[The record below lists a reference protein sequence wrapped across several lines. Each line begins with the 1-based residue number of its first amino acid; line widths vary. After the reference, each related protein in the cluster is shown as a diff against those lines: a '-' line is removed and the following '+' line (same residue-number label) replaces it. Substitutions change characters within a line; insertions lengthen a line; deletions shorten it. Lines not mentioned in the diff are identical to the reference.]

1 MDQLDKYIQDIVSQK
16 ITEPDDLE
24 EIMLNAIHT
33 AKGKKRIRRYKIT
46 RAIITSVTT
55 IIITA
60 GVGVAGFI
68 AYDKIWKDPE
78 KYTYEEI
85 QETIAE
91 GNNVGEVENLIT
103 EETAKQNATTIM
115 NNLGYNNET
124 IKSITLQKDINNND
138 KPFYNILTGNNE
150 NEGIAIKLN
159 ANTGDLIS
167 FANNNFQNIEIK
179 TNTINNEQAKEYS
192 NQIIEKVGLKENEYQ
207 LTNCTQQQIT
217 YSNQVKNVWVAT
229 YYKLYDGIYNP
240 YEVLTNNFVISDN
253 KIEISS
259 IIETS
264 DGTYDN
270 NPTVITQE
278 EATQIAINKEK
289 ELTSREIESTSSEI
303 GIRKMNSYIY
313 QLENNLL
320 FSNSKF
326 MEDGSI
332 DIEDKN
338 IRKVWMVKIIHT
350 NFTKDLNKLDTNEVL
365 KSTDKIYYIDI
376 TTAEIL
382 GGEEIIEGGN

>member
-55 IIITA
+55 IIITT

-68 AYDKIWKDPE
+68 AYDKIWKNPE

-138 KPFYNILTGNNE
+138 KPFYVIRTGSNE
-150 NEGIAIKLN
+150 NEGIVITLN
-159 ANTGDLIS
+159 GSTGELKS
-167 FANNNFQNIEIK
+167 F
-179 TNTINNEQAKEYS
+179 TNNEFNNTNVKENEISKDQAKEYS
-192 NQIIEKVGLKENEYQ
+192 EQIIENIGFTEKEYQ
-207 LTNCTQQQIT
+207 FTECSKQQVASNNQIK
-217 YSNQVKNVWVAT
+217 SIWVAK

-240 YEVLTNNFVISDN
+240 YEVLTNSFVIKDN

-259 IIETS
+259 IVETS
-264 DGTYDN
+264 DGIYEN
-270 NPTVITQE
+270 NPTVITEE

-289 ELTSREIESTSSEI
+289 ELTNKEIESTTAEI
-303 GIRKMNSYIY
+303 GIRKMNRYIY
-313 QLENNLL
+313 LLENNIT
-320 FSNSKF
+320 
-326 MEDGSI
+326 I
-332 DIEDKN
+332 DNNEMKKNENLVIEDNK
-338 IRKVWMVKIIHT
+338 IRKVWIINIQH
-350 NFTKDLNKLDTNEVL
+350 NENHEKYNNIIDFQKQSNK
-365 KSTDKIYYIDI
+365 KIYIDA
-376 TTAEIL
+376 TTGEII
-382 GGEEIIEGGN
+382 GGEEV

>member
-68 AYDKIWKDPE
+68 AYDKIWKNPE

-138 KPFYNILTGNNE
+138 KPFYVIRTGNNE
-150 NEGIAIKLN
+150 NEGIVITLDS
-159 ANTGDLIS
+159 NTGELNS
-167 FANNNFQNIEIK
+167 F
-179 TNTINNEQAKEYS
+179 TNNEFNNINIIENEISNDKAKEYS
-192 NQIIEKVGLKENEYQ
+192 DQIIEDIGFSEKEYQ
-207 LTNCTQQQIT
+207 FTECSEQQIT
-217 YSNQVKNVWVAT
+217 SNNQIKNIWVAK

-240 YEVLTNNFVISDN
+240 YEVLTNSLVIKDN

-259 IIETS
+259 IVETS
-264 DGTYDN
+264 DGIYEN
-270 NPTVITQE
+270 NPTVITEE

-289 ELTSREIESTSSEI
+289 ELTNKEIESTTAEI

-313 QLENNLL
+313 MLENNVENG
-320 FSNSKF
+320 F
-326 MEDGSI
+326 EDEKNDENI
-332 DIEDKN
+332 IIDKN
-338 IRKVWMVKIIHT
+338 KVRKVWKICINH
-350 NFTKDLNKLDTNEVL
+350 NKELLKNISDLEYLRQANKE
-365 KSTDKIYYIDI
+365 YYIDI
-376 TTAEIL
+376 TT
-382 GGEEIIEGGN
+382 GEIIGGRELEK

>member
-55 IIITA
+55 IIITT

-68 AYDKIWKDPE
+68 AYDKIWKNPE

-115 NNLGYNNET
+115 NNLGYSNET

-138 KPFYNILTGNNE
+138 KPFYVIRTGSNE
-150 NEGIAIKLN
+150 NEGFVITLDG
-159 ANTGDLIS
+159 NTGELNS
-167 FANNNFQNIEIK
+167 F
-179 TNTINNEQAKEYS
+179 TNNEFNNINVKENEISNDQAKEYS
-192 NQIIEKVGLKENEYQ
+192 EQIIENIGFTEKEYQ
-207 LTNCTQQQIT
+207 FTECSKQQVA
-217 YSNQVKNVWVAT
+217 SNNQTKSVWVAK

-240 YEVLTNNFVISDN
+240 YEVLTSNFAISDN

-259 IIETS
+259 IVETS

-270 NPTVITQE
+270 NPTVITQD
-278 EATQIAINKEK
+278 EATEIAINKEK

-313 QLENNLL
+313 MLENELS
-320 FSNSKF
+320 FSDIDIKI
-326 MEDGSI
+326 DGNI
-332 DIEDKN
+332 DIEDKK
-338 IRKVWMVKIIHT
+338 IRKVWIINIYHKNQEIKKITDMDI
-350 NFTKDLNKLDTNEVL
+350 L
-365 KSTDKIYYIDI
+365 KSKDKAYYIDI
-376 TTAEIL
+376 TTGEIL
-382 GGEEIIEGGN
+382 GGEKINT

>member
-55 IIITA
+55 IIITT

-68 AYDKIWKDPE
+68 AYDKIWKNPE

-115 NNLGYNNET
+115 NNLGYNNEI

-138 KPFYNILTGNNE
+138 KPYYNILTGNNE
-150 NEGIAIKLN
+150 NEGIAIKIN
-159 ANTGDLIS
+159 ANTGDIIS
-167 FANNNFQNIEIK
+167 FANNNFQNIDIK
-179 TNTINNEQAKEYS
+179 TNTISNEQAKEYS
-192 NQIIEKVGLKENEYQ
+192 SQIIEKVGLENNEYQ
-207 LTNCTQQQIT
+207 FTNCSQQQIT
-217 YSNQVKNVWVAT
+217 YSGQVKNVWVVT

-240 YEVLTNNFVISDN
+240 YEVLTNSFVIKDN
-253 KIEISS
+253 KIEIGS
-259 IIETS
+259 IVETS
-264 DGTYDN
+264 DGIYEN
-270 NPTVITQE
+270 NPTVITEE

-289 ELTSREIESTSSEI
+289 ELTNKEIESTTAEI
-303 GIRKMNSYIY
+303 GIRKMNKYIY
-313 QLENNLL
+313 KLENNIITT
-320 FSNSKF
+320 NNESK
-326 MEDGSI
+326 EN
-332 DIEDKN
+332 KN
-338 IRKVWMVKIIHT
+338 LMLEENKIRKVWIIRIVHE
-350 NFTKDLNKLDTNEVL
+350 NKNIEIKNDIDMLRALNK
-365 KSTDKIYYIDI
+365 KYYIDI
-376 TTAEIL
+376 TTGEIL
-382 GGEEIIEGGN
+382 GGEQINT

>member
-278 EATQIAINKEK
+278 EATQIAVNKEK

-313 QLENNLL
+313 MLENNLENG
-320 FSNSKF
+320 F
-326 MEDGSI
+326 EDEKYEGDLI
-332 DIEDKN
+332 INKN
-338 IRKVWMVKIIHT
+338 KVRKVWIISIIH
-350 NFTKDLNKLDTNEVL
+350 KNKEIKINNNIDVLRLLD
-365 KSTDKIYYIDI
+365 KKYYIDAS
-376 TTAEIL
+376 TGEIL
-382 GGEEIIEGGN
+382 GGEQINA

>member
-68 AYDKIWKDPE
+68 AYDKIWKNPE

-103 EETAKQNATTIM
+103 EETAKQNATTII

-259 IIETS
+259 IVETS
-264 DGTYDN
+264 
-270 NPTVITQE
+270 
-278 EATQIAINKEK
+278 INKEK

>member
-46 RAIITSVTT
+46 RAIITSITT
-55 IIITA
+55 IFITT

-68 AYDKIWKDPE
+68 AYDRIWKNPE

-138 KPFYNILTGNNE
+138 KPFYVIRTGNNE
-150 NEGIAIKLN
+150 NEGIVITLDS
-159 ANTGDLIS
+159 NTGELNS
-167 FANNNFQNIEIK
+167 F
-179 TNTINNEQAKEYS
+179 TNNEFNNINIIENEISNDKAKEYS
-192 NQIIEKVGLKENEYQ
+192 DQIIEDIGFSEKEYQ
-207 LTNCTQQQIT
+207 FTECSEQQIT
-217 YSNQVKNVWVAT
+217 SNNQIKNIWVAK

-240 YEVLTNNFVISDN
+240 YEVLTNSFVIKDN

-259 IIETS
+259 IVETS
-264 DGTYDN
+264 DGIYEN
-270 NPTVITQE
+270 NPTVITEE

-289 ELTSREIESTSSEI
+289 ELTNKEIESTTAEI
-303 GIRKMNSYIY
+303 GIRKMNRYIY
-313 QLENNLL
+313 LLENNIT
-320 FSNSKF
+320 
-326 MEDGSI
+326 I
-332 DIEDKN
+332 DNNEMKKNENLVIEDNK
-338 IRKVWMVKIIHT
+338 IRKVWIISIIHG
-350 NFTKDLNKLDTNEVL
+350 NNEITINNNIDIL
-365 KSTDKIYYIDI
+365 KSLDKKYYIDI
-376 TTAEIL
+376 TTGEIL
-382 GGEEIIEGGN
+382 GGEQINT

>member
-55 IIITA
+55 IIIIT

-68 AYDKIWKDPE
+68 AYDKIWKNPE

-138 KPFYNILTGNNE
+138 KPFYVIRTGSNE
-150 NEGIAIKLN
+150 NEGFVITLN
-159 ANTGDLIS
+159 GNTGELNS
-167 FANNNFQNIEIK
+167 F
-179 TNTINNEQAKEYS
+179 TNNEFNNINVKENEISNDQAKEYS
-192 NQIIEKVGLKENEYQ
+192 EQIIENIGFTEKEYQ
-207 LTNCTQQQIT
+207 FTECSKQQIT
-217 YSNQVKNVWVAT
+217 SNNQIKSVWVAK

-240 YEVLTNNFVISDN
+240 YEVLTSNFAISDN
-253 KIEISS
+253 KIEINS
-259 IIETS
+259 IVETS

-313 QLENNLL
+313 MLENNLENG
-320 FSNSKF
+320 F
-326 MEDGSI
+326 
-332 DIEDKN
+332 EDKKYEGN
-338 IRKVWMVKIIHT
+338 LMIDKNKVRKVWIISIIHKNKEVKINNNI
-350 NFTKDLNKLDTNEVL
+350 DVLRLLD
-365 KSTDKIYYIDI
+365 KKYYIDAS
-376 TTAEIL
+376 TGEIL
-382 GGEEIIEGGN
+382 GGEQINA

>member
-55 IIITA
+55 IIITT

-68 AYDKIWKDPE
+68 AYDKIWKNPE

-115 NNLGYNNET
+115 NNLGYSNET

-138 KPFYNILTGNNE
+138 KPYYNILTGNNE
-150 NEGIAIKLN
+150 NEGIAIKIN
-159 ANTGDLIS
+159 ANTGDIIS
-167 FANNNFQNIEIK
+167 FANNNFQNIDIK
-179 TNTINNEQAKEYS
+179 TNTISNEQAKEYS
-192 NQIIEKVGLKENEYQ
+192 SQIIEKVGLENNEYQ
-207 LTNCTQQQIT
+207 FTNCSQQQIT
-217 YSNQVKNVWVAT
+217 YSGQVKNVWVVT

-240 YEVLTNNFVISDN
+240 YEVLTNSFVIKDN
-253 KIEISS
+253 KIEIGS
-259 IIETS
+259 IVETS
-264 DGTYDN
+264 DGIYEN
-270 NPTVITQE
+270 NPTVITEE

-289 ELTSREIESTSSEI
+289 ELTNKEIESTTAEI

-313 QLENNLL
+313 MLENNVENG
-320 FSNSKF
+320 F
-326 MEDGSI
+326 EDEKNDENI
-332 DIEDKN
+332 IIDKN
-338 IRKVWMVKIIHT
+338 KVRKVWKICINH
-350 NFTKDLNKLDTNEVL
+350 NKELLKNISDLEYLRQANKE
-365 KSTDKIYYIDI
+365 YYIDI
-376 TTAEIL
+376 TT
-382 GGEEIIEGGN
+382 GEIIGGRELEK

>member
-55 IIITA
+55 IIITT

-68 AYDKIWKDPE
+68 AYDKIWKNPE

-115 NNLGYNNET
+115 NNLGYNNEI

-138 KPFYNILTGNNE
+138 KPYYNILTGNNE
-150 NEGIAIKLN
+150 NEGIAIKIN
-159 ANTGDLIS
+159 ANTGDIIS
-167 FANNNFQNIEIK
+167 FANNNFQNIDIK
-179 TNTINNEQAKEYS
+179 TNTISNEQAKEYS
-192 NQIIEKVGLKENEYQ
+192 SQIIEKVGLENNEYQ
-207 LTNCTQQQIT
+207 FTNCSQQQIT
-217 YSNQVKNVWVAT
+217 YSGQVKNVWVVT

-240 YEVLTNNFVISDN
+240 YEVLTNSFVIKDN
-253 KIEISS
+253 KIEIGS
-259 IIETS
+259 IVETS
-264 DGTYDN
+264 DGIYEN
-270 NPTVITQE
+270 NPTVITEE

-289 ELTSREIESTSSEI
+289 ELTNKEIESTTAEI

-313 QLENNLL
+313 MLENNVENG
-320 FSNSKF
+320 F
-326 MEDGSI
+326 EDEKNDENI
-332 DIEDKN
+332 IIDKN
-338 IRKVWMVKIIHT
+338 KVRKVWKICINH
-350 NFTKDLNKLDTNEVL
+350 NKELLKNISDLEYLRQANKE
-365 KSTDKIYYIDI
+365 YYIDI
-376 TTAEIL
+376 TT
-382 GGEEIIEGGN
+382 GEIIGGKKVNIKS

>member
-55 IIITA
+55 IIITT

-68 AYDKIWKDPE
+68 AYDKIWKNPE

-115 NNLGYNNET
+115 NNLGYNNEI

-138 KPFYNILTGNNE
+138 KPYYNILTGNNE
-150 NEGIAIKLN
+150 NEGIAIKIN
-159 ANTGDLIS
+159 ANTGDIIS
-167 FANNNFQNIEIK
+167 FANNNFQNIDIK
-179 TNTINNEQAKEYS
+179 TNTISNEQAKEYS
-192 NQIIEKVGLKENEYQ
+192 SQIIEKVGLENNEYQ
-207 LTNCTQQQIT
+207 FTNCSQQQIT
-217 YSNQVKNVWVAT
+217 YSGQVKNVWVVT

-240 YEVLTNNFVISDN
+240 YEVLTNSFVIKDN
-253 KIEISS
+253 KIEIGS
-259 IIETS
+259 IVETS
-264 DGTYDN
+264 DGIYEN
-270 NPTVITQE
+270 NPTVITEE

-289 ELTSREIESTSSEI
+289 ELTNKEIESTTAEI

-313 QLENNLL
+313 MLENNVENG
-320 FSNSKF
+320 F
-326 MEDGSI
+326 EDEKNDENI
-332 DIEDKN
+332 IIDKN
-338 IRKVWMVKIIHT
+338 KVRKVWKICINH
-350 NFTKDLNKLDTNEVL
+350 NKELLKNISDLEYLRQANKE
-365 KSTDKIYYIDI
+365 YYIDI
-376 TTAEIL
+376 TT
-382 GGEEIIEGGN
+382 GEIIGGRELEK

>member
-55 IIITA
+55 IIIIT

-68 AYDKIWKDPE
+68 AYDKIWKNPE

-103 EETAKQNATTIM
+103 EETAKQSASQIL
-115 NNLGYNNET
+115 NNLGYGNEE
-124 IKSITLQKDINNND
+124 IKSIELQKDINNND
-138 KPFYNILTGNNE
+138 EPYYNILTGNNE
-150 NEGIAIKLN
+150 NEGIAIKIN
-159 ANTGDLIS
+159 ANTGDIIS
-167 FANNNFQNIEIK
+167 FANNNFQNIDIK
-179 TNTINNEQAKEYS
+179 TNTISNEQAKEYS
-192 NQIIEKVGLKENEYQ
+192 SQIIEKVGLENNEYQ
-207 LTNCTQQQIT
+207 FTNCSQQQIT
-217 YSNQVKNVWVAT
+217 YSGQVKNVWVVT

-240 YEVLTNNFVISDN
+240 YEVLTNSFVIKDN
-253 KIEISS
+253 KIEIGS
-259 IIETS
+259 IVETS
-264 DGTYDN
+264 DGIYEN
-270 NPTVITQE
+270 NPTVITEE

-289 ELTSREIESTSSEI
+289 ELTNKEIESTTAEI

-313 QLENNLL
+313 MLENNVENG
-320 FSNSKF
+320 F
-326 MEDGSI
+326 EDEKNDENI
-332 DIEDKN
+332 IIDKN
-338 IRKVWMVKIIHT
+338 KVRKVWKICINH
-350 NFTKDLNKLDTNEVL
+350 NKELLKNISDLEYLRQANKE
-365 KSTDKIYYIDI
+365 YYIDI
-376 TTAEIL
+376 TT
-382 GGEEIIEGGN
+382 GEIIGGRELEK

>member
-68 AYDKIWKDPE
+68 AYDKIWKNPE

-103 EETAKQNATTIM
+103 EETAKQNATTII

-259 IIETS
+259 IVETS

>member
-55 IIITA
+55 IIITT

-68 AYDKIWKDPE
+68 AYDKIWKNPE

-217 YSNQVKNVWVAT
+217 YSDQVKNVWVAT
-229 YYKLYDGIYNP
+229 YNKLYDGIYNP
-240 YEVLTNNFVISDN
+240 YEVLTNNFVINDN

-259 IIETS
+259 IVETS

-303 GIRKMNSYIY
+303 GIRKMNKYIFK
-313 QLENNLL
+313 LENNILPT
-320 FSNSKF
+320 NSELK
-326 MEDGSI
+326 EEESI
-332 DIEDKN
+332 AIKEN
-338 IRKVWMVKIIHT
+338 NTRKVWMINIYHKNQEIKKITDMDI
-350 NFTKDLNKLDTNEVL
+350 L
-365 KSTDKIYYIDI
+365 KSKDKAYYIDI
-376 TTAEIL
+376 TTGEIL
-382 GGEEIIEGGN
+382 GGEKINT

>member
-55 IIITA
+55 IIITT

-68 AYDKIWKDPE
+68 AYDKIWKNPE

-115 NNLGYNNET
+115 NNLGYNNEI

-138 KPFYNILTGNNE
+138 KPFYVIRTGSNE
-150 NEGIAIKLN
+150 NEGFVITLN
-159 ANTGDLIS
+159 GNTGELNS
-167 FANNNFQNIEIK
+167 F
-179 TNTINNEQAKEYS
+179 TNNEFNNINVKEDEISNDQAKEYS
-192 NQIIEKVGLKENEYQ
+192 EQIIENIGFTEKEYQ
-207 LTNCTQQQIT
+207 FAECSKQQVASNNQI
-217 YSNQVKNVWVAT
+217 KNVWVAK

-240 YEVLTNNFVISDN
+240 YEVLTSNFAISDN
-253 KIEISS
+253 KIEISY
-259 IIETS
+259 IVETS

-313 QLENNLL
+313 QLENN
-320 FSNSKF
+320 
-326 MEDGSI
+326 I
-332 DIEDKN
+332 DNTNVDSRNKDNTIATELK
-338 IRKVWMVKIIHT
+338 IRKVWIITVKHDKAFKKNMSDLEYLRQT
-350 NFTKDLNKLDTNEVL
+350 NKE
-365 KSTDKIYYIDI
+365 YYIDI
-376 TTAEIL
+376 TT
-382 GGEEIIEGGN
+382 GEIIGGKKVNIKS

>member
-55 IIITA
+55 IIIIT

-68 AYDKIWKDPE
+68 AYDKIWKNPE

-138 KPFYNILTGNNE
+138 KPFYVIRTGNNE
-150 NEGIAIKLN
+150 NEGIVITLDS
-159 ANTGDLIS
+159 NTGELNS
-167 FANNNFQNIEIK
+167 F
-179 TNTINNEQAKEYS
+179 TNNEFNNINIIENEISNDKAKEYS
-192 NQIIEKVGLKENEYQ
+192 DQIIEDIGFSEKEYQ
-207 LTNCTQQQIT
+207 FTECSEQQIT
-217 YSNQVKNVWVAT
+217 SNNQIKNIWVAK

-240 YEVLTNNFVISDN
+240 YEVLTNSFVIKDN

-259 IIETS
+259 IVETS
-264 DGTYDN
+264 DGIYEN
-270 NPTVITQE
+270 NPTVITEE

-289 ELTSREIESTSSEI
+289 ELTNKEIESTTAEI

-313 QLENNLL
+313 MLENNVENG
-320 FSNSKF
+320 F
-326 MEDGSI
+326 EDEKNDENI
-332 DIEDKN
+332 IIDKN
-338 IRKVWMVKIIHT
+338 KVRKVWKICINH
-350 NFTKDLNKLDTNEVL
+350 NKELLKNISDLEYLRQANKE
-365 KSTDKIYYIDI
+365 YYIDI
-376 TTAEIL
+376 TT
-382 GGEEIIEGGN
+382 GEIIGGRELEK

>member
-55 IIITA
+55 IIITT

-68 AYDKIWKDPE
+68 AYDKIWKNPE

-240 YEVLTNNFVISDN
+240 YEVLTNNFVINDN

-259 IIETS
+259 IVETF

-313 QLENNLL
+313 QLENN
-320 FSNSKF
+320 
-326 MEDGSI
+326 I
-332 DIEDKN
+332 DNTNVNLINKDNTIATELK
-338 IRKVWMVKIIHT
+338 IRKVWMIKIMHT
-350 NFTKDLNKLDTNEVL
+350 NFTKDLNELETNEVL
-365 KSTDKIYYIDI
+365 KSADKIYYIDI

-382 GGEEIIEGGN
+382 GGEEIIQGGN

>member
-55 IIITA
+55 IIITT

-68 AYDKIWKDPE
+68 AYDKIWKNPE

-91 GNNVGEVENLIT
+91 GNNVEEVENLIT

-115 NNLGYNNET
+115 NNLGYNNEI

-138 KPFYNILTGNNE
+138 KPFYVIRTGSNE
-150 NEGIAIKLN
+150 NEGIVITLN
-159 ANTGDLIS
+159 GSTGELKS
-167 FANNNFQNIEIK
+167 F
-179 TNTINNEQAKEYS
+179 TNNEFNNTNVKENEISKDQAKEYS
-192 NQIIEKVGLKENEYQ
+192 EQIIENIGFTEKEYQ
-207 LTNCTQQQIT
+207 FTECSKQQVASNNQIK
-217 YSNQVKNVWVAT
+217 SIWVAK

-240 YEVLTNNFVISDN
+240 YEVLTNNFAINDN

-270 NPTVITQE
+270 NPTIITQD

-313 QLENNLL
+313 QLENN
-320 FSNSKF
+320 
-326 MEDGSI
+326 I
-332 DIEDKN
+332 DNTNVDSRNKDNTIATELK
-338 IRKVWMVKIIHT
+338 IRKVWIITVKHDKAFKKNMSDLEYLRQT
-350 NFTKDLNKLDTNEVL
+350 NKE
-365 KSTDKIYYIDI
+365 YYIDI
-376 TTAEIL
+376 TT
-382 GGEEIIEGGN
+382 GEIIGGKKVNIKS

>member
-55 IIITA
+55 IIITT

-68 AYDKIWKDPE
+68 AYDKIWKNPE

-259 IIETS
+259 IVETS

>member
-259 IIETS
+259 IVETS

>member
-55 IIITA
+55 IIIIT

-68 AYDKIWKDPE
+68 AYDKIWKNPE

-138 KPFYNILTGNNE
+138 KPYYNILTGNNE
-150 NEGIAIKLN
+150 NEGIAIKIN
-159 ANTGDLIS
+159 ANTGDIIS
-167 FANNNFQNIEIK
+167 FTNNNFEDVDANEDEVSS
-179 TNTINNEQAKEYS
+179 EQAKEYAT
-192 NQIIEKVGLKENEYQ
+192 QIIKNIGFEEKEYYFNSCIQ
-207 LTNCTQQQIT
+207 ERISYKDQIKT
-217 YSNQVKNVWVAT
+217 IWTAT
-229 YYKLYDGIYNP
+229 YYKTYDGIYNP
-240 YEVLTNNFVISDN
+240 YEVLTSNFIVKDD
-253 KIEISS
+253 KIEINK
-259 IIETS
+259 IFEIE

-270 NPTVITQE
+270 NPTVITEE
-278 EATQIAINKEK
+278 EAIQIAINKEK
-289 ELTSREIESTSSEI
+289 ELTNREIESTTAEI
-303 GIRKMNSYIY
+303 GIRKMNKYIY
-313 QLENNLL
+313 KLENNIITT
-320 FSNSKF
+320 NNESK
-326 MEDGSI
+326 EN
-332 DIEDKN
+332 KN
-338 IRKVWMVKIIHT
+338 LMLEENKIRKVWIIRIVHE
-350 NFTKDLNKLDTNEVL
+350 NKNIEIKNDIDMLRALNK
-365 KSTDKIYYIDI
+365 KYYIDI
-376 TTAEIL
+376 TTGEIL
-382 GGEEIIEGGN
+382 GGEQINT

>member
-55 IIITA
+55 IIITT

-68 AYDKIWKDPE
+68 AYDKIWKNPE

-91 GNNVGEVENLIT
+91 GKNVGEVENLIT

-217 YSNQVKNVWVAT
+217 YSNQVKNIWVAK

-240 YEVLTNNFVISDN
+240 YEVLTNNFVINDN

-259 IIETS
+259 IVETS

-313 QLENNLL
+313 QLENN
-320 FSNSKF
+320 
-326 MEDGSI
+326 I
-332 DIEDKN
+332 DNTNVDSRNKDNTIATELK
-338 IRKVWMVKIIHT
+338 IRKVWIINIYHKNQEIKKITDMDI
-350 NFTKDLNKLDTNEVL
+350 L
-365 KSTDKIYYIDI
+365 KSKDKAYYIDI
-376 TTAEIL
+376 TTGEIL
-382 GGEEIIEGGN
+382 GGEKINT

>member
-55 IIITA
+55 IIIIT

-68 AYDKIWKDPE
+68 AYDKIWKNPE

-138 KPFYNILTGNNE
+138 KPFYVIRTGNNE
-150 NEGIAIKLN
+150 NEGIVITLDS
-159 ANTGDLIS
+159 NTGELNS
-167 FANNNFQNIEIK
+167 F
-179 TNTINNEQAKEYS
+179 TNNEFNNINIIENEISKDKAKEYS
-192 NQIIEKVGLKENEYQ
+192 DQIIEDIGFSEKEYQ
-207 LTNCTQQQIT
+207 FTECSEQQIT
-217 YSNQVKNVWVAT
+217 SNNQIKNIWVAK

-240 YEVLTNNFVISDN
+240 YEVLTNSFVIKDN

-259 IIETS
+259 IVETS
-264 DGTYDN
+264 DGIYEN
-270 NPTVITQE
+270 NPTVITEE

-289 ELTSREIESTSSEI
+289 ELTNKEIESTTAEI
-303 GIRKMNSYIY
+303 GIRKMNRYIY
-313 QLENNLL
+313 LLENNIT
-320 FSNSKF
+320 
-326 MEDGSI
+326 I
-332 DIEDKN
+332 DNNEMKKNENLVIEDNK
-338 IRKVWMVKIIHT
+338 IRKVWIISIIHG
-350 NFTKDLNKLDTNEVL
+350 NNEITINNNIDIL
-365 KSTDKIYYIDI
+365 KSLDKKYYIDI
-376 TTAEIL
+376 TTGEIL
-382 GGEEIIEGGN
+382 GGEQINT

>member
-55 IIITA
+55 IIITT

-68 AYDKIWKDPE
+68 AYDKIWKNPE

-159 ANTGDLIS
+159 ANTGDIIS

-217 YSNQVKNVWVAT
+217 YSNKVKNVWVAT

-278 EATQIAINKEK
+278 EATQIAVNKEK

-313 QLENNLL
+313 MLENNLENG
-320 FSNSKF
+320 F
-326 MEDGSI
+326 EDEKYEGDLMI
-332 DIEDKN
+332 NKN
-338 IRKVWMVKIIHT
+338 KVRKVWIISIIHKNKEIKKRT
-350 NFTKDLNKLDTNEVL
+350 NMDIL
-365 KSTDKIYYIDI
+365 KSKDKAYYIDI
-376 TTAEIL
+376 TTGEIL
-382 GGEEIIEGGN
+382 GGEKINT

>member
-55 IIITA
+55 IIITT

-68 AYDKIWKDPE
+68 AYDKIWKNPE

-138 KPFYNILTGNNE
+138 KPFYVIRTGSNE
-150 NEGIAIKLN
+150 NEGFVITLN
-159 ANTGDLIS
+159 GNTGELNS
-167 FANNNFQNIEIK
+167 F
-179 TNTINNEQAKEYS
+179 TNNEFNNINVKEDEISNDQAKEYS
-192 NQIIEKVGLKENEYQ
+192 EQIIENIGFTEKEYQ
-207 LTNCTQQQIT
+207 FTECSKQQVASNNQIK
-217 YSNQVKNVWVAT
+217 SIWVAK

-240 YEVLTNNFVISDN
+240 YEVLTNSFVIKDN
-253 KIEISS
+253 KIEIGS
-259 IIETS
+259 IVETS
-264 DGTYDN
+264 DGIYEN
-270 NPTVITQE
+270 NPTVITEE

-289 ELTSREIESTSSEI
+289 ELTNKEIESTTAEI

-313 QLENNLL
+313 MLENNVENG
-320 FSNSKF
+320 F
-326 MEDGSI
+326 EDEKNDENI
-332 DIEDKN
+332 IIDKN
-338 IRKVWMVKIIHT
+338 KVRKVWKICINH
-350 NFTKDLNKLDTNEVL
+350 NKELLKNISDLEYLRQANKE
-365 KSTDKIYYIDI
+365 YYIDI
-376 TTAEIL
+376 TT
-382 GGEEIIEGGN
+382 GEIIGGRELEK

>member
-46 RAIITSVTT
+46 RAIITSITT
-55 IIITA
+55 IFITT

-68 AYDKIWKDPE
+68 AYDRIWKNPE

-138 KPFYNILTGNNE
+138 KPFYVIRTGNNE
-150 NEGIAIKLN
+150 NEGIVITLDS
-159 ANTGDLIS
+159 NTGELNS
-167 FANNNFQNIEIK
+167 F
-179 TNTINNEQAKEYS
+179 TNNEFNNINIIENEISNDKAKEYS
-192 NQIIEKVGLKENEYQ
+192 DQIIEDIGFSEKEYQ
-207 LTNCTQQQIT
+207 FTECSEQQIT
-217 YSNQVKNVWVAT
+217 SNNQIKNIWVAK

-240 YEVLTNNFVISDN
+240 YEVLTNSFVIKDN

-259 IIETS
+259 IVETS
-264 DGTYDN
+264 DGIYEN
-270 NPTVITQE
+270 NPTVITEE

-289 ELTSREIESTSSEI
+289 ELTNKEIESTTAEI

-313 QLENNLL
+313 MLENEL
-320 FSNSKF
+320 SVSDIDIKI
-326 MEDGSI
+326 DGNI
-332 DIEDKN
+332 DIEDKK
-338 IRKVWMVKIIHT
+338 IRKVWIINIKHNEIYT
-350 NFTKDLNKLDTNEVL
+350 EYNSIIDFQKQANK
-365 KSTDKIYYIDI
+365 KYYIDA
-376 TTAEIL
+376 TTGEII
-382 GGEEIIEGGN
+382 GGEEV

>member
-55 IIITA
+55 IIITT

-68 AYDKIWKDPE
+68 AYDKIWKNPE

-115 NNLGYNNET
+115 NNLGYNNEI

-138 KPFYNILTGNNE
+138 KPFYVIRTGSNE
-150 NEGIAIKLN
+150 NEGIVITLN
-159 ANTGDLIS
+159 GSTGELKS
-167 FANNNFQNIEIK
+167 F
-179 TNTINNEQAKEYS
+179 TNNEFNNTNVKENEISKDQAKEYS
-192 NQIIEKVGLKENEYQ
+192 EQIIENIGFTEKEYQ
-207 LTNCTQQQIT
+207 FTECSKQQVASNNQIK
-217 YSNQVKNVWVAT
+217 SIWVAK

-240 YEVLTNNFVISDN
+240 YEVLTNNFAINDN

-270 NPTVITQE
+270 NPTIITQD

-313 QLENNLL
+313 MLENNLENG
-320 FSNSKF
+320 FEDEKYDENIIMDKSKV
-326 MEDGSI
+326 
-332 DIEDKN
+332 
-338 IRKVWMVKIIHT
+338 RKVWIISIIHKNKEVKINNNIEM
-350 NFTKDLNKLDTNEVL
+350 LRLLD
-365 KSTDKIYYIDI
+365 KRYYIDAS
-376 TTAEIL
+376 TGEIL
-382 GGEEIIEGGN
+382 GGEQINA

>member
-55 IIITA
+55 IIITT

-68 AYDKIWKDPE
+68 AYDKIWKNPE

-115 NNLGYNNET
+115 NNLGYSNET

-138 KPFYNILTGNNE
+138 KPFYVIRTGSNE
-150 NEGIAIKLN
+150 NEGFVITLN
-159 ANTGDLIS
+159 GNTGELNS
-167 FANNNFQNIEIK
+167 F
-179 TNTINNEQAKEYS
+179 TNNEFNNINVKEDEISNDQAKEYS
-192 NQIIEKVGLKENEYQ
+192 EQIIENIGFTEKEYQ
-207 LTNCTQQQIT
+207 FAECSKQQIT
-217 YSNQVKNVWVAT
+217 SNNQIKSVWVAK

-240 YEVLTNNFVISDN
+240 YEVLTNNFVINDN

-259 IIETS
+259 IVETS

-270 NPTVITQE
+270 NPTVVTQD
-278 EATQIAINKEK
+278 EAIQIAINKEK

>member
-1 MDQLDKYIQDIVSQK
+1 MDQLDKYIQDIVSKK

-55 IIITA
+55 IIIIT

-68 AYDKIWKDPE
+68 AYDKIWKNPE

-138 KPFYNILTGNNE
+138 KPFYVIRTGSNE
-150 NEGIAIKLN
+150 NEGIVITLN
-159 ANTGDLIS
+159 GSTGELKS
-167 FANNNFQNIEIK
+167 F
-179 TNTINNEQAKEYS
+179 TNNEFNNTNVKENEISKDQAKEYS
-192 NQIIEKVGLKENEYQ
+192 EQIIENIGFTEKEYQ
-207 LTNCTQQQIT
+207 FTECSKQQVASNNQIK
-217 YSNQVKNVWVAT
+217 SIWVAK

-240 YEVLTNNFVISDN
+240 YEVLTNNFAINCIIFFFV
-253 KIEISS
+253 SS
-259 IIETS
+259 IS
-264 DGTYDN
+264 CDSSSKS
-270 NPTVITQE
+270 NPKASPDTIKGIT
-278 EATQIAINKEK
+278 
-289 ELTSREIESTSSEI
+289 
-303 GIRKMNSYIY
+303 
-313 QLENNLL
+313 
-320 FSNSKF
+320 
-326 MEDGSI
+326 
-332 DIEDKN
+332 
-338 IRKVWMVKIIHT
+338 
-350 NFTKDLNKLDTNEVL
+350 
-365 KSTDKIYYIDI
+365 
-376 TTAEIL
+376 
-382 GGEEIIEGGN
+382 

>member
-55 IIITA
+55 IIITT

-68 AYDKIWKDPE
+68 AYDKIWKNPE

-217 YSNQVKNVWVAT
+217 YSNKVKNVWVAT

-278 EATQIAINKEK
+278 EATQIAVNKEK

-313 QLENNLL
+313 MLENNLENG
-320 FSNSKF
+320 F
-326 MEDGSI
+326 EDEKYEGDLMI
-332 DIEDKN
+332 NKN
-338 IRKVWMVKIIHT
+338 KVRKVWIISIIHKNKEIKKRT
-350 NFTKDLNKLDTNEVL
+350 NMDIL
-365 KSTDKIYYIDI
+365 KSKDKAYYIDI
-376 TTAEIL
+376 TTGEIL
-382 GGEEIIEGGN
+382 GGEKINT

>member
-55 IIITA
+55 IIIIT

-68 AYDKIWKDPE
+68 AYDKIWKNPE

-115 NNLGYNNET
+115 NNLGYNNEI

-192 NQIIEKVGLKENEYQ
+192 NQIIEKVGLKESEYQ

-217 YSNQVKNVWVAT
+217 YSDQVKNVWVAT
-229 YYKLYDGIYNP
+229 YNKLYDGIYNP
-240 YEVLTNNFVISDN
+240 YEVLTNNFVINDN

-303 GIRKMNSYIY
+303 GIRKMNKYIY
-313 QLENNLL
+313 KLENNIITT
-320 FSNSKF
+320 NNESK
-326 MEDGSI
+326 EN
-332 DIEDKN
+332 KN
-338 IRKVWMVKIIHT
+338 LMLEENKIRKVWIIRIVHE
-350 NFTKDLNKLDTNEVL
+350 NKNIEIKNDIDMLRALNK
-365 KSTDKIYYIDI
+365 KYYIDI
-376 TTAEIL
+376 TTGEIL
-382 GGEEIIEGGN
+382 GGEQINT

>member
-55 IIITA
+55 IIITT

-68 AYDKIWKDPE
+68 AYDKIWKNPE

-138 KPFYNILTGNNE
+138 KPFYVIRTGSNE
-150 NEGIAIKLN
+150 NEGIVITLN
-159 ANTGDLIS
+159 GSTGELKS
-167 FANNNFQNIEIK
+167 F
-179 TNTINNEQAKEYS
+179 TNNEFNNTNVKENEISKDQAKEYS
-192 NQIIEKVGLKENEYQ
+192 EQIIENIGFTEKEYQ
-207 LTNCTQQQIT
+207 FTECSKQQVASNNQIK
-217 YSNQVKNVWVAT
+217 SIWVAK

-240 YEVLTNNFVISDN
+240 YEVLTNNFAINDN

-270 NPTVITQE
+270 NPTIITQD

-313 QLENNLL
+313 QLENN
-320 FSNSKF
+320 
-326 MEDGSI
+326 I
-332 DIEDKN
+332 DNTNGDSRNKANTIATELK
-338 IRKVWMVKIIHT
+338 IRKVWIITVKHDKAFKKNMSDLEYLRQT
-350 NFTKDLNKLDTNEVL
+350 NKE
-365 KSTDKIYYIDI
+365 YYIDI
-376 TTAEIL
+376 TTGEII
-382 GGEEIIEGGN
+382 GGEEV

>member
-46 RAIITSVTT
+46 RAIITSITT
-55 IIITA
+55 IFITT

-68 AYDKIWKDPE
+68 AYDRIWKNPE

-138 KPFYNILTGNNE
+138 KPFYVIRTGNNE
-150 NEGIAIKLN
+150 NEGIVITLDS
-159 ANTGDLIS
+159 NTGELNS
-167 FANNNFQNIEIK
+167 F
-179 TNTINNEQAKEYS
+179 TNNEFNNINIIENEISNDKAKEYS
-192 NQIIEKVGLKENEYQ
+192 DQIIEDIGFSEKEYQ
-207 LTNCTQQQIT
+207 FTECSEQQIT
-217 YSNQVKNVWVAT
+217 SNNQIKNIWVAK

-240 YEVLTNNFVISDN
+240 YEVLTNSFVIKDN

-259 IIETS
+259 IVETS
-264 DGTYDN
+264 DGIYEN
-270 NPTVITQE
+270 NPTVITEE

-289 ELTSREIESTSSEI
+289 ELTNKEIESTTAEI

-313 QLENNLL
+313 MLENKL
-320 FSNSKF
+320 SVSDIDIKI
-326 MEDGSI
+326 DGNI
-332 DIEDKN
+332 DIEDKK
-338 IRKVWMVKIIHT
+338 IRKVWIINIKHNEIYT
-350 NFTKDLNKLDTNEVL
+350 EYNSIIDFQKQANK
-365 KSTDKIYYIDI
+365 KYYIDA
-376 TTAEIL
+376 TTGEII
-382 GGEEIIEGGN
+382 GGEEV

>member
-55 IIITA
+55 IIITT

-68 AYDKIWKDPE
+68 AYDKIWKNPE

-138 KPFYNILTGNNE
+138 KPYYNILTGNNE
-150 NEGIAIKLN
+150 NEGK
-159 ANTGDLIS
+159 
-167 FANNNFQNIEIK
+167 
-179 TNTINNEQAKEYS
+179 
-192 NQIIEKVGLKENEYQ
+192 
-207 LTNCTQQQIT
+207 
-217 YSNQVKNVWVAT
+217 
-229 YYKLYDGIYNP
+229 P
-240 YEVLTNNFVISDN
+240 
-253 KIEISS
+253 
-259 IIETS
+259 
-264 DGTYDN
+264 
-270 NPTVITQE
+270 
-278 EATQIAINKEK
+278 
-289 ELTSREIESTSSEI
+289 
-303 GIRKMNSYIY
+303 
-313 QLENNLL
+313 
-320 FSNSKF
+320 
-326 MEDGSI
+326 
-332 DIEDKN
+332 
-338 IRKVWMVKIIHT
+338 
-350 NFTKDLNKLDTNEVL
+350 
-365 KSTDKIYYIDI
+365 
-376 TTAEIL
+376 
-382 GGEEIIEGGN
+382 

>member
-46 RAIITSVTT
+46 RAIITSITT
-55 IIITA
+55 IFITT

-68 AYDKIWKDPE
+68 AYDRIWKNPE

-115 NNLGYNNET
+115 NNLGYNNEI

-138 KPFYNILTGNNE
+138 KPFYVIRTGSNE
-150 NEGIAIKLN
+150 NEGIVITLN
-159 ANTGDLIS
+159 GSTGELKS
-167 FANNNFQNIEIK
+167 F
-179 TNTINNEQAKEYS
+179 TNNEFNNTNVKENEISKDQAKEYS
-192 NQIIEKVGLKENEYQ
+192 EQIIENIGFTEKEYQ
-207 LTNCTQQQIT
+207 FTECSKQQVASNNQIK
-217 YSNQVKNVWVAT
+217 SIWVAK

-240 YEVLTNNFVISDN
+240 YEVLTNNFAINDN

-270 NPTVITQE
+270 NPTIITQD

-313 QLENNLL
+313 QLENN
-320 FSNSKF
+320 
-326 MEDGSI
+326 I
-332 DIEDKN
+332 DNTNVDSRNKDNTIATELK
-338 IRKVWMVKIIHT
+338 IRKVWIITVKHDKAFKKNMSDLEYLRQT
-350 NFTKDLNKLDTNEVL
+350 NKE
-365 KSTDKIYYIDI
+365 YYIDI
-376 TTAEIL
+376 TT
-382 GGEEIIEGGN
+382 GEIIGGKKVNIKS

>member
-55 IIITA
+55 IIIIT

-68 AYDKIWKDPE
+68 AYDKIWKNPE

-138 KPFYNILTGNNE
+138 KPYYNILTGNNE
-150 NEGIAIKLN
+150 NEGIAIKIN
-159 ANTGDLIS
+159 ANTGDIIS
-167 FANNNFQNIEIK
+167 FANNNFQNIDIK
-179 TNTINNEQAKEYS
+179 TNTISNEQAKEYS
-192 NQIIEKVGLKENEYQ
+192 SQIIEKVGLENNEYQ
-207 LTNCTQQQIT
+207 FTNCSQQQIT
-217 YSNQVKNVWVAT
+217 YSGQVKNVWVVT

-240 YEVLTNNFVISDN
+240 YEVLTNSFVIKDN
-253 KIEISS
+253 KIEIGS
-259 IIETS
+259 IVETS
-264 DGTYDN
+264 DGIYEN
-270 NPTVITQE
+270 NPTVITEE

-289 ELTSREIESTSSEI
+289 ELTNKEIESTTAEI

-313 QLENNLL
+313 MLENNVENG
-320 FSNSKF
+320 F
-326 MEDGSI
+326 EDEKNDENI
-332 DIEDKN
+332 IIDKN
-338 IRKVWMVKIIHT
+338 KVRKVWKICINH
-350 NFTKDLNKLDTNEVL
+350 NKELLKNISDLEYLRQANKE
-365 KSTDKIYYIDI
+365 YYIDI
-376 TTAEIL
+376 TT
-382 GGEEIIEGGN
+382 GEIIGGRELEK

>member
-55 IIITA
+55 IIITT

-68 AYDKIWKDPE
+68 AYDKIWKNPE

-217 YSNQVKNVWVAT
+217 YSNKVKNVWVAT
-229 YYKLYDGIYNP
+229 YYKLYDGIYNT

-278 EATQIAINKEK
+278 EATQIAVNKEK

-313 QLENNLL
+313 MLENNLENG
-320 FSNSKF
+320 F
-326 MEDGSI
+326 EDEKYEGDLI
-332 DIEDKN
+332 INKN
-338 IRKVWMVKIIHT
+338 KVRKVWIISIIH
-350 NFTKDLNKLDTNEVL
+350 KNKEIKINNNIDVLRLLD
-365 KSTDKIYYIDI
+365 KKYYIDAS
-376 TTAEIL
+376 TGEIL
-382 GGEEIIEGGN
+382 GGEQINA

>member
-68 AYDKIWKDPE
+68 AYDKIWKNPE

-138 KPFYNILTGNNE
+138 KPFYVIRTGNNE
-150 NEGIAIKLN
+150 NEGIVITLDS
-159 ANTGDLIS
+159 NTGELNS
-167 FANNNFQNIEIK
+167 F
-179 TNTINNEQAKEYS
+179 TNNEFNNINIIENEISNDKAKEYS
-192 NQIIEKVGLKENEYQ
+192 DQIIEDIGFSEKEYQ
-207 LTNCTQQQIT
+207 FTECSEQQIT
-217 YSNQVKNVWVAT
+217 SNNQIKNIWVAK

-240 YEVLTNNFVISDN
+240 YEVLTNSFVIKDN

-259 IIETS
+259 IVETS
-264 DGTYDN
+264 DGIYEN
-270 NPTVITQE
+270 NPTVITEE

-289 ELTSREIESTSSEI
+289 ELTNKEIESTTAEI

-313 QLENNLL
+313 MLENNVENG
-320 FSNSKF
+320 F
-326 MEDGSI
+326 EDEKNDENI
-332 DIEDKN
+332 IIDKN
-338 IRKVWMVKIIHT
+338 KVRKVWKICINH
-350 NFTKDLNKLDTNEVL
+350 NKELLKNISDLEYLRQANKE
-365 KSTDKIYYIDI
+365 YYIDI
-376 TTAEIL
+376 TT
-382 GGEEIIEGGN
+382 GEIIGGRELEK